1 MTQGAHDAIKSL
13 DNPFWRYS
21 LAVYQQENCPSFLL
35 HAQNTYGMNINVLLF
50 IGWLAHQNRQ
60 LVVTPQFTAII
71 PSFQKE
77 IIERIRGLRIRIKGF
92 NNQTLYS
99 AIKDLELKSEFFEQ
113 QRLFRCAGDMPRV
126 DIEYSSMI
134 ENSLNDYW
142 NYKESVKGG
151 IKDKNW
157 LQTLIQYLQPVF

>member
-1 MTQGAHDAIKSL
+1 M
-13 DNPFWRYS
+13 
-21 LAVYQQENCPSFLL
+21 
-35 HAQNTYGMNINVLLF
+35 
-50 IGWLAHQNRQ
+50 
-60 LVVTPQFTAII
+60 VTPQFAAII

-77 IIERIRGLRIRIKGF
+77 TIEKIRSLRIRIKGF

-113 QRLFRCAGDMPRV
+113 QRLYRCAGEMPRV

-134 ENSLNDYW
+134 ENSINGYW
-142 NYKESVKGG
+142 NYEESVKGG

-157 LQTLIQYLQPVF
+157 LQTLIQYLQPDF